1 VVVRSTDG
9 RVLLFRGGDP
19 ARPEAGTWWVTPGGG
34 VDPGET
40 TADAARRELLE
51 ETGLA
56 AGDLG
61 PVRMHRTTTFE
72 FNGVTYRQKED
83 YFLIEGPPFDVD
95 TSRWSPLERASVVES
110 RWWPID
116 ELRTTDEVVYP
127 EELVALAEG
136 RTVRRR
142 DLARI
147 AVWLI
152 ALCSLLA
159 LLNGAGAFVER
170 TLEVRA
176 FSDPNQVQWTN
187 PFPIGLSLALL
198 FLWITS
204 WNFATAGVVM
214 GVVTLLRNGWRQL
227 WRAVLLVVVVVGGTI
242 AEMAGMGFSTDPDP
256 PDAPDPSGFVHD
268 GRLGGLLT
276 AAVAVA
282 VVVLSAWL
290 LLTSSGSARRRGRSS
305 ASPSPPGG
313 TAP

>member
-1 VVVRSTDG
+1 VVRSTDG

-34 VDPGET
+34 VDAGET
-40 TADAARRELLE
+40 PADAAPRERLG

-56 AGDLG
+56 GGDHG
-61 PVRMHRTTTFE
+61 PVRMHRTTKFE
-72 FNGVTYRQKED
+72 FNGVAYRQKED

-116 ELRTTDEVVYP
+116 ELRTTAEVFYP

-147 AVWLI
+147 ALLLIGIWSLVVMTNGLAVLVGRMLNEHGAIPHDANGLPDSFSFGAWLI
-152 ALCSLLA
+152 L
-159 LLNGAGAFVER
+159 F
-170 TLEVRA
+170 
-176 FSDPNQVQWTN
+176 W
-187 PFPIGLSLALL
+187 IWGLSL
-198 FLWITS
+198 
-204 WNFATAGVVM
+204 NVGTAGLFVGIVAI
-214 GVVTLLRNGWRQL
+214 VREGWRRVWQ
-227 WRAVLLVVVVVGGTI
+227 AVALAVVVVGGGILEFVTYLW
-242 AEMAGMGFSTDPDP
+242 
-256 PDAPDPSGFVHD
+256 APGSGNLFDSDFVHD

-276 AAVAVA
+276 AVVALA
-282 VVVLSAWL
+282 VVALSAW

-305 ASPSPPGG
+305 ASPSPLGG